1 VQVRHTNTHS
11 CDIVFNNVPLL
22 HLQPESYILPTP
34 SSLHSSTLFKTYIL
48 RYNTQIQFENNAII
62 PVKIEVKII
71 NVHFYT
77 LVLINKKKT
86 MICVTSQFQQ
96 LKTNKNREFH
106 HSSKTD
112 NPVYP
117 IY

>member
-1 VQVRHTNTHS
+1 M
-11 CDIVFNNVPLL
+11 DI
-22 HLQPESYILPTP
+22 
-34 SSLHSSTLFKTYIL
+34 
-48 RYNTQIQFENNAII
+48 
-62 PVKIEVKII
+62 
-71 NVHFYT
+71 
-77 LVLINKKKT
+77 
-86 MICVTSQFQQ
+86 VTSQFQQ